1 MTIELI
7 VAMSNNYAIGNNN
20 KLLWHIPEDLRR
32 FKELTSGHSVL
43 MGRKTWESLP
53 EKYRP
58 LPNRE
63 NFVLSSNKSFIANG
77 AETIH
82 SLDLIPLREKLF
94 VIGGSEIYRQT
105 IQYADIIHLTQVH
118 INVEEAD
125 AFFPK
130 FDLTMWDISDSM
142 VSSDENYKY
151 SFLTLKRKL

>member
-43 MGRKTWESLP
+43 MGRNTWESLP

-77 AETIH
+77 AETLH

-118 INVEEAD
+118 INIEEAD

-130 FDLTMWDISDSM
+130 FDLTMWDISDSI

-151 SFLTLKRKL
+151 SFLTLKRR

>member
-63 NFVLSSNKSFIANG
+63 NFVLSSNQNFIVNG

-130 FDLTMWDISDSM
+130 FDLTMWNISDNI

>member
-63 NFVLSSNKSFIANG
+63 NFVLSSNQNFIVNG
-77 AETIH
+77 AETLH

-130 FDLTMWDISDSM
+130 FDLTMWDISDNI

>member
-43 MGRKTWESLP
+43 MGRNTWESLP

-77 AETIH
+77 AETLH

-118 INVEEAD
+118 VNVEEAD
-125 AFFPK
+125 TFFPK
-130 FDLTMWDISDSM
+130 FDLTMWDISDNI

-151 SFLTLKRKL
+151 SFLTLKRR

>member
-63 NFVLSSNKSFIANG
+63 NFVLSSNQNFIVNG

-82 SLDLIPLREKLF
+82 SLDSIPLREKLF

-130 FDLTMWDISDSM
+130 FDLTMWDISDSI

-151 SFLTLKRKL
+151 SFLTLKRR

>member
-77 AETIH
+77 AETLH
-82 SLDLIPLREKLF
+82 SLDSIPLREKLF

-125 AFFPK
+125 TFFPK
-130 FDLTMWDISDSM
+130 FDLTMWDISDNI

>member
-63 NFVLSSNKSFIANG
+63 NFVLSSNQNFIVNG
-77 AETIH
+77 AETLH

-130 FDLTMWDISDSM
+130 FDLTMWDISDNI

-151 SFLTLKRKL
+151 SFLTLKRR

>member
-63 NFVLSSNKSFIANG
+63 NFVLSSNQNFIVNG

-130 FDLTMWDISDSM
+130 FDLTMWDISDNI

>member
-43 MGRKTWESLP
+43 MGRNTWESLP

-77 AETIH
+77 AETLH

-118 INVEEAD
+118 IDVEEAD
-125 AFFPK
+125 TFFPK
-130 FDLTMWDISDSM
+130 FDLTMWDISDNI

>member
-63 NFVLSSNKSFIANG
+63 NFVLSSNQNFIVNG

-118 INVEEAD
+118 VNVEEAD
-125 AFFPK
+125 TFFPK
-130 FDLTMWDISDSM
+130 FDLTMWDISDNI

>member
-43 MGRKTWESLP
+43 MGRNTWESLP

-77 AETIH
+77 AETLH

-118 INVEEAD
+118 IDVEEAD
-125 AFFPK
+125 TFFPK
-130 FDLTMWDISDSM
+130 FDLTMWDISDNI

-151 SFLTLKRKL
+151 SFLTLKRR